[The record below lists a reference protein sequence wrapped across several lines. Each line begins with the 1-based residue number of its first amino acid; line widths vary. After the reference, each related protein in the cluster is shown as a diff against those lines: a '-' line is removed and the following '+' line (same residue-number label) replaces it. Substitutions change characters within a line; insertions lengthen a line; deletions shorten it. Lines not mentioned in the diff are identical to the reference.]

1 MPAQRRLRRSPLEC
15 ARCTQSQMEC
25 SKIRPQCDE
34 CKSQRLSCRYVDQLP
49 SKPSHKSSGR
59 KSKASFTSDDS
70 SSRYSSPSPPTE
82 QPPPLVNSPPS
93 SQSAESTASDR
104 TQDEPEPAKSPSS
117 TVSASDLSSEDQLL
131 LDNWQNS
138 TEQSLTPAKSKDRSW
153 QSLIRREAPNYPA
166 LHHSALALSAIQLA
180 SKSKSGS
187 SDRKDHL
194 RAAAQHY
201 AQAVERIPKM
211 GDTQSKSECNS
222 AFSASSIVFM
232 CEVAS
237 SSLDGEDWKCPSGA
251 PDSETSPSPQSPELS
266 LQKLLE
272 LFKTVRKLIPNT
284 QTLDTAEKGELR
296 DLFTRADPYHQ
307 LPSTYTLT
315 ILSMRNLNNTTAK
328 ANPAHET
335 NIYEETIKYLDN
347 SLAMLSKGGDPTMV
361 ALRWMFRIPSRYIEL
376 VEEKKPLALII
387 FAHYCAVLHH
397 LRDRWW
403 MDGLGARLVKEISQ
417 LLEPAPMNSILWA
430 SDIVGVQT

>member
-49 SKPSHKSSGR
+49 SKQAQRAHKPSVR
-59 KSKASFTSDDS
+59 MSKASFTSDS

-82 QPPPLVNSPPS
+82 HPPPSVTSPPS
-93 SQSAESTASDR
+93 SQSAESTTSDG
-104 TQDEPEPAKSPSS
+104 QLDERAKSPASI
-117 TVSASDLSSEDQLL
+117 VSASDMSSQDQELL
-131 LDNWQNS
+131 HHWQS
-138 TEQSLTPAKSKDRSW
+138 ITEQSLTPAKSKDRSW
-153 QSLIRREAPNYPA
+153 QSVIRREAPNYPA
-166 LHHSALALSAIQLA
+166 LHHSALALSAMQLA
-180 SKSKSGS
+180 SKSKTGS

-194 RAAAQHY
+194 KAAGHHY
-201 AQAVERIPKM
+201 NLAVEKTPKL
-211 GDTQSKSECNS
+211 GNATSQSECNS
-222 AFSASSIVFM
+222 AFSASSILFM
-232 CEVAS
+232 CELAS
-237 SSLDGEDWKCPSGA
+237 SSLDGEDWKA
-251 PDSETSPSPQSPELS
+251 PRGRERDSSPSPQSPALS

-284 QTLDTAEKGELR
+284 QTLDTAEKGELK

-315 ILSMRNLNNTTAK
+315 ILSMRNLNATTAK
-328 ANPAHET
+328 ADPSHET
-335 NIYEETIKYLDN
+335 KIYDETIKYLDN

-417 LLEPAPMNSILWA
+417 LLEPARMNSILWA